1 MEHLPCWFDWNRT
14 GFREQHDHWRG
25 WLATRET
32 VRETK
37 NTYRY
42 DAADDDAPVG
52 NIYIQKKA
60 MPGGAPPELELQLTA
75 KTPDA
80 A

>member
-1 MEHLPCWFDWNRT
+1 MQEVTPI
-14 GFREQHDHWRG
+14 
-25 WLATRET
+25 T
-32 VRETK
+32 VVLKLTRETK

-60 MPGGAPPELELQLTA
+60 MPGAAPPELDLQ
-75 KTPDA
+75 
-80 A
+80 

>member
-1 MEHLPCWFDWNRT
+1 MQE
-14 GFREQHDHWRG
+14 
-25 WLATRET
+25 ATPIT
-32 VRETK
+32 VVLKLTRETK

-60 MPGGAPPELELQLTA
+60 MPGAAPPELELQLRA
-75 KTPDA
+75 RNP
-80 A
+80 